1 MESQTILLIFLAA
14 ISALGIAVFQYLKSK
29 KERTKRSFMLALLRF
44 VSIFGILLLLINPK
58 FTNTSY
64 VLEKSNLVLAVDNSQ
79 SINYFKS
86 TDEVTTFVASIREN
100 KNIQEKY
107 NISTFTFGNTL
118 KAQDTFSFSENQT
131 NVTSAF
137 KELQDIY
144 KGKVAPTVI
153 ITDGNQT
160 YGEAY
165 QYAAKKYKQ
174 DVYPVI
180 VGDTT
185 SYQDLKISQLNA
197 NRYAFLNNKF
207 PVEII
212 ANYNGNSAVSTK
224 LNVFQNGRVIYSQ
237 SLSFSKEKTSEIV
250 QVTLPVTSIG
260 VKTYTVSLQ
269 ALDAEK
275 NTVNNKK
282 SFGIEVIDERTNVLI
297 LTSIIHPDLGTLKK
311 SIESNEQRNVTIKN
325 SDEPDI
331 NLKDY
336 QAVLLYQPNVSF
348 KPYYETI
355 KTLGIN
361 TFTITGTRTDYRFLN
376 DNGELFTRELS
387 AQVEDYQAEFN
398 SNFSTFQVD
407 DIGFSNFPPLVDE
420 FGEVSIKKAHTPLL
434 MQTISGL
441 PTGSSL
447 LTTIEDGTQRHAV
460 LFGEGIWRWR
470 AQSYLDNQSFEPF
483 DEFVGKLIQYLAS
496 KERRNRLNINYNS
509 FYNGGDNIVIAA
521 QYFDKNYEFDAR
533 AKLSMVVIGER
544 NNTRQEIPM
553 VLKNNRY
560 EVDLSSLTPDSYKF
574 SVTVAGESISRS
586 GNFEIIEFNVEQQ
599 FLSANVTP
607 LQQIAT
613 NTNKELYS
621 MGNSAQ
627 LITNLLENE
636 TYNPIQK
643 QQKQIKP
650 LIDWYYLLGII
661 ILTLSFEWFIRKY
674 NGLI

>member
-86 TDEVTTFVASIREN
+86 TDEVTAFVASIREN

-107 NISTFTFGNTL
+107 NISTFTFGNKL

-131 NVTSAF
+131 DVTSAF

-237 SLSFSKEKTSEIV
+237 PLSFSKEKTSEIV

-311 SIESNEQRNVTIKN
+311 AIESNEQRNVTIKK

-447 LTTIEDGTQRHAV
+447 LTTIEDGAQRHAV

-574 SVTVAGESISRS
+574 SVTVAGESISRP

-599 FLSANVTP
+599 FLSVNVTP

-661 ILTLSFEWFIRKY
+661 ILTLSLEWFIRKY

>member
-86 TDEVTTFVASIREN
+86 TDEVTAFVASIREN

-107 NISTFTFGNTL
+107 NISIFTFGNTL

-144 KGKVAPTVI
+144 KAKVAPTVI

-224 LNVFQNGRVIYSQ
+224 LNVFQNGRVIYSKP
-237 SLSFSKEKTSEIV
+237 LSFSKEKTSEIV

-311 SIESNEQRNVTIKN
+311 AIVSNEQRNVTIKK

-447 LTTIEDGTQRHAV
+447 LTTIEDGAQRHAV

-509 FYNGGDNIVIAA
+509 FYNGGDNIVLAA

-613 NTNKELYS
+613 NTNKELFS

-661 ILTLSFEWFIRKY
+661 ILTLSLEWFIRKY

>member
-86 TDEVTTFVASIREN
+86 TDEVTAFVASIREN

-107 NISTFTFGNTL
+107 NISTFTFGNKL

-131 NVTSAF
+131 DVTSAF

-237 SLSFSKEKTSEIV
+237 PLSFSKEKTSEIV

-311 SIESNEQRNVTIKN
+311 AIESNEQRNVTIKK

-447 LTTIEDGTQRHAV
+447 LTTIEDGAQRHAV

-574 SVTVAGESISRS
+574 SVTVAGESISRP

-661 ILTLSFEWFIRKY
+661 ILTLSLEWFIRKY

>member
-64 VLEKSNLVLAVDNSQ
+64 ELEKSNLVLAVDNSQ

-86 TDEVTTFVASIREN
+86 TDEVTAFVASIREN

-311 SIESNEQRNVTIKN
+311 AIESNEQRNVTIKK

-376 DNGELFTRELS
+376 DKDELFTRELS

-447 LTTIEDGTQRHAV
+447 LTTIEDGAQRHAV

-509 FYNGGDNIVIAA
+509 FYNGGDNIVLAA

-533 AKLSMVVIGER
+533 AKLSMIVIGER

-661 ILTLSFEWFIRKY
+661 ILTLSLEWFIRKY

>member
-1 MESQTILLIFLAA
+1 MESQTLLLIFLAA

-29 KERTKRSFMLALLRF
+29 KERTKRSLILALLRF
-44 VSIFGILLLLINPK
+44 ASIFGISLLLINPK

-64 VLEKSNLVLAVDNSQ
+64 SLEKSNLVLAVDNSQ

-86 TDEVTTFVASIREN
+86 TDEVTAFVSSIRDN
-100 KNIQEKY
+100 KDIQDKY

-118 KAQDTFSFSENQT
+118 KPQDTFNFTENQT
-131 NVTSAF
+131 NITTAF
-137 KELQDIY
+137 KDLQKIY

-153 ITDGNQT
+153 LTDGNQT

-165 QYAAKKYKQ
+165 QYSAKKYKQ

-212 ANYNGNSAVSTK
+212 ANYNGNTSVTTK
-224 LNVFQNGRVIYSQ
+224 LSVLQNGRVVYSEP
-237 SLSFSKEKTSEIV
+237 LTFSKEKTSEIV
-250 QVTLPVTSIG
+250 QITLPVTSIG

-269 ALDAEK
+269 ALENEK
-275 NTVNNKK
+275 NTINNKK

-297 LTSIIHPDLGTLKK
+297 LSSIIHPDLGALKK
-311 SIESNEQRNVTIKN
+311 AIESNEQRLVTIKK
-325 SDEPDI
+325 SDEQDVD
-331 NLKDY
+331 LKEY
-336 QAVLLYQPNVSF
+336 QAVVLYQPNASF
-348 KPYYETI
+348 KPFFETI

-361 TFTITGTRTDYRFLN
+361 TFTITGTSTDYRFLN
-376 DNGELFTRELS
+376 EEGNLFTRELS

-398 SNFSTFQVD
+398 RNFSTFQID
-407 DIGFSNFPPLVDE
+407 DIGFSNLPPLTDE
-420 FGEVSIKKAHTPLL
+420 FGEVSIKKAHTPIL

-447 LTTIEDGTQRHAV
+447 LSTFEDGPQGHAV

-470 AQSYLDNQSFEPF
+470 AQSYLDNQSFEAF
-483 DEFVGKLIQYLAS
+483 DEFLGKLVQFLAS

-533 AKLSMVVIGER
+533 AKLSMVVIGE
-544 NNTRQEIPM
+544 NNTTRQEIPM

-560 EVDLSSLTPDSYKF
+560 EVDLSSLPPDSYKF
-574 SVTVAGESISRS
+574 SVTVDGESISRS
-586 GNFEIIEFNVEQQ
+586 GSFEIIEFNVEQQ

-621 MGNSAQ
+621 LGDSAQ
-627 LITNLLENE
+627 LISSLLENE
-636 TYNPIQK
+636 SYNPIQK

-661 ILTLSFEWFIRKY
+661 ILTLSLEWFIRKY

>member
-1 MESQTILLIFLAA
+1 M
-14 ISALGIAVFQYLKSK
+14 
-29 KERTKRSFMLALLRF
+29 
-44 VSIFGILLLLINPK
+44 
-58 FTNTSY
+58 
-64 VLEKSNLVLAVDNSQ
+64 
-79 SINYFKS
+79 
-86 TDEVTTFVASIREN
+86 
-100 KNIQEKY
+100 
-107 NISTFTFGNTL
+107 
-118 KAQDTFSFSENQT
+118 
-131 NVTSAF
+131 
-137 KELQDIY
+137 
-144 KGKVAPTVI
+144 
-153 ITDGNQT
+153 
-160 YGEAY
+160 
-165 QYAAKKYKQ
+165 
-174 DVYPVI
+174 
-180 VGDTT
+180 
-185 SYQDLKISQLNA
+185 
-197 NRYAFLNNKF
+197 
-207 PVEII
+207 
-212 ANYNGNSAVSTK
+212 
-224 LNVFQNGRVIYSQ
+224 FQNGRVIYSKP
-237 SLSFSKEKTSEIV
+237 LSFSKEKTSEIV

-311 SIESNEQRNVTIKN
+311 AIESNEQRNVTIKK

-348 KPYYETI
+348 KSYYETI

-447 LTTIEDGTQRHAV
+447 LTTIEDGAQRHAV

-509 FYNGGDNIVIAA
+509 FYNGGDNIVLAA

-533 AKLSMVVIGER
+533 AKLSMIVIGER

-661 ILTLSFEWFIRKY
+661 ILTLSLEWFIRKY

>member
-86 TDEVTTFVASIREN
+86 TDEVTAFVASIREN

-237 SLSFSKEKTSEIV
+237 PLSFSKEKTSEIV

-311 SIESNEQRNVTIKN
+311 AIESNEQRNVTIKK

-447 LTTIEDGTQRHAV
+447 LTTIEDGAQRHAV

-509 FYNGGDNIVIAA
+509 FYNGGDNIVLAA

-599 FLSANVTP
+599 FLSANVTS

-661 ILTLSFEWFIRKY
+661 ILTLSLEWFIRKY

>member
-14 ISALGIAVFQYLKSK
+14 ISALGIAVFQYLKPK

-86 TDEVTTFVASIREN
+86 TDEVTAFVASIREN

-107 NISTFTFGNTL
+107 NISTFTFGNKL

-131 NVTSAF
+131 DVTSAF

-237 SLSFSKEKTSEIV
+237 PLSFSKEKTSEIV

-311 SIESNEQRNVTIKN
+311 AIESNEQRNVTIKK

-447 LTTIEDGTQRHAV
+447 LTTIEDGAQRHAV

-574 SVTVAGESISRS
+574 SVTVAGESISRP

-661 ILTLSFEWFIRKY
+661 ILTLSLEWFIRKY

>member
-86 TDEVTTFVASIREN
+86 TDEVTAFVASIREN

-107 NISTFTFGNTL
+107 NISTFTFGNKL

-237 SLSFSKEKTSEIV
+237 PLSFSKEKTSEIV

-311 SIESNEQRNVTIKN
+311 AIESNEQRNVTIKK

-447 LTTIEDGTQRHAV
+447 LTTIEDGAQRHAV

-470 AQSYLDNQSFEPF
+470 AQSYLDNQSFEAF

-661 ILTLSFEWFIRKY
+661 ILTLSLEWFIRKY

>member
-311 SIESNEQRNVTIKN
+311 SIESNEQRNVTIKK

>member
-86 TDEVTTFVASIREN
+86 TDEVTAFVASIREN

-107 NISTFTFGNTL
+107 NISTFTFGNKL

-212 ANYNGNSAVSTK
+212 ANYNGNSAVSIK

-237 SLSFSKEKTSEIV
+237 PLSFSKEKTSEIV

-311 SIESNEQRNVTIKN
+311 AIESNEQRNVTIKK

-447 LTTIEDGTQRHAV
+447 LTTIEDGAQRHAV

-574 SVTVAGESISRS
+574 SVTVAGESISRP

-661 ILTLSFEWFIRKY
+661 ILTLSLEWFIRKY

>member
-64 VLEKSNLVLAVDNSQ
+64 ELEKSNLVLAVDNSQ

-86 TDEVTTFVASIREN
+86 TDEVTAFVASIREN

-224 LNVFQNGRVIYSQ
+224 LNVFQNGRVIYSKP
-237 SLSFSKEKTSEIV
+237 LSFSKEKTSEIV

-311 SIESNEQRNVTIKN
+311 AIESNEQRNVTIKK

-447 LTTIEDGTQRHAV
+447 LTTIEDGAQRHAV

-607 LQQIAT
+607 LQKIAT

-661 ILTLSFEWFIRKY
+661 ILTLSLEWFIRKY

>member
-86 TDEVTTFVASIREN
+86 TDEVTAFVASIREN

-107 NISTFTFGNTL
+107 NISTFTFGNKL

-144 KGKVAPTVI
+144 KAKVAPTVI

-237 SLSFSKEKTSEIV
+237 PLSFSKEKTSEIV

-311 SIESNEQRNVTIKN
+311 AIVSNEQRNVTIKK

-447 LTTIEDGTQRHAV
+447 LTTIEDGAQRHAV

-509 FYNGGDNIVIAA
+509 FYNGGDNIVLAA

-574 SVTVAGESISRS
+574 SVTVAGESISRP

-613 NTNKELYS
+613 NTNKELFS

-661 ILTLSFEWFIRKY
+661 ILTLSLEWFIRKY

>member
-86 TDEVTTFVASIREN
+86 TDEVTAFVASIREN
-100 KNIQEKY
+100 INIQKKY
-107 NISTFTFGNTL
+107 NISTFTFGNKL

-165 QYAAKKYKQ
+165 QNAAKKYKQ

-237 SLSFSKEKTSEIV
+237 PLSFSKEKTSEIV

-311 SIESNEQRNVTIKN
+311 AIESNEQRNVTIKK

-447 LTTIEDGTQRHAV
+447 LTTIEDGAQRHAV

-470 AQSYLDNQSFEPF
+470 AQSYLDNQSFEAF

-661 ILTLSFEWFIRKY
+661 ILTLSLEWFIRKY

>member
-86 TDEVTTFVASIREN
+86 TDEVTAFVASIREN

-165 QYAAKKYKQ
+165 LYAAKKYKQ

-311 SIESNEQRNVTIKN
+311 AVESNEQRNVTIKK

-407 DIGFSNFPPLVDE
+407 DIGFSKFPPLVDE

-447 LTTIEDGTQRHAV
+447 LTTIEDGAQRHAV

-661 ILTLSFEWFIRKY
+661 ILTLSLEWFIRKY

>member
-86 TDEVTTFVASIREN
+86 TDEVTAFVASIREN

-107 NISTFTFGNTL
+107 NISIFTFGNTL

-144 KGKVAPTVI
+144 KAKVAPTVI

-224 LNVFQNGRVIYSQ
+224 LNVFQNGRVIYSKP
-237 SLSFSKEKTSEIV
+237 LSFSKEKTSEIV

-311 SIESNEQRNVTIKN
+311 AIVSNEQRNVTIKK

-447 LTTIEDGTQRHAV
+447 LTTIEDGAQRHAV

-509 FYNGGDNIVIAA
+509 FYNGGDNIVLAA

-574 SVTVAGESISRS
+574 SVTVAGESISRP

-613 NTNKELYS
+613 NTNKELFS

-661 ILTLSFEWFIRKY
+661 ILTLSLEWFIRKY

>member
-1 MESQTILLIFLAA
+1 MESQTTLLIFLAA

-86 TDEVTTFVASIREN
+86 TDEVTAFVASIREN
-100 KNIQEKY
+100 KNIQKKY
-107 NISTFTFGNTL
+107 NISTFTFGNKL

-224 LNVFQNGRVIYSQ
+224 LNVFQNGRVIYSKP
-237 SLSFSKEKTSEIV
+237 LSFSKEKTSEIV

-311 SIESNEQRNVTIKN
+311 AIESNEQRNVTIKK

-348 KPYYETI
+348 KSYYETI

-407 DIGFSNFPPLVDE
+407 DIGFSNFSPLVDE

-447 LTTIEDGTQRHAV
+447 LTTIKDGAQRHAV

-574 SVTVAGESISRS
+574 SVSVAGESISRS

-661 ILTLSFEWFIRKY
+661 ILTLSLEWFIRKY

>member
-64 VLEKSNLVLAVDNSQ
+64 ELEKSNLVLAVDNSQ

-86 TDEVTTFVASIREN
+86 TDEVTAFVASIREN

-144 KGKVAPTVI
+144 KAKVAPTVI

-224 LNVFQNGRVIYSQ
+224 LNVFQNGRVIYSKP
-237 SLSFSKEKTSEIV
+237 LSFSKEKTSEIV

-311 SIESNEQRNVTIKN
+311 AIESNEQRNVTIKK

-447 LTTIEDGTQRHAV
+447 LTTIEDGAQRHAV

-607 LQQIAT
+607 LQKIAT

-661 ILTLSFEWFIRKY
+661 ILTLSLEWFIRKY

>member
-86 TDEVTTFVASIREN
+86 TDEVTAFVASIREN

-107 NISTFTFGNTL
+107 NISTFTFGNKL

-131 NVTSAF
+131 DVTSAF

-212 ANYNGNSAVSTK
+212 ANYNGNSAVSIK

-237 SLSFSKEKTSEIV
+237 PLSFSKEKTSEIV

-311 SIESNEQRNVTIKN
+311 AIESNEQRNVTIKK

-447 LTTIEDGTQRHAV
+447 LTTIEDGAQRHAV

-470 AQSYLDNQSFEPF
+470 AQSYLDNQSFEAF

-574 SVTVAGESISRS
+574 SVTVAGESISRP

-661 ILTLSFEWFIRKY
+661 ILTLSLEWFIRKY

>member
-1 MESQTILLIFLAA
+1 MESQTTLLIFLAA

-64 VLEKSNLVLAVDNSQ
+64 ELEKSNLVLAVDNSQ

-86 TDEVTTFVASIREN
+86 TDEVTAFVASIREN

-107 NISTFTFGNTL
+107 NISIFTFGNTL

-144 KGKVAPTVI
+144 KAKVAPTVI

-224 LNVFQNGRVIYSQ
+224 LNVFQNGRVIYSKP
-237 SLSFSKEKTSEIV
+237 LSFSKEKTSEIV

-311 SIESNEQRNVTIKN
+311 AIVSNEQRNVTIKK

-447 LTTIEDGTQRHAV
+447 LTTIEDGAQRHAV

-574 SVTVAGESISRS
+574 SVTVAGESISRP

-613 NTNKELYS
+613 NTNKELFS

-661 ILTLSFEWFIRKY
+661 ILTLSLEWFIRKY

>member
-29 KERTKRSFMLALLRF
+29 KERNKRSFLLALLRF
-44 VSIFGILLLLINPK
+44 FSIFGILLLLINPK

-86 TDEVTTFVASIREN
+86 ANEVTAFVASIREN

-107 NISTFTFGNTL
+107 NISTFTFGNKL
-118 KAQDTFSFSENQT
+118 KAQDSFSFSENQT

-144 KGKVAPTVI
+144 KGKVAPTII

-212 ANYNGNSAVSTK
+212 ANYNGNSAVSSK

-237 SLSFSKEKTSEIV
+237 PLSFSKEKTSEIV
-250 QVTLPVTSIG
+250 QVTLPVSSIG

-282 SFGIEVIDERTNVLI
+282 SFGIEVIDERTNILI

-311 SIESNEQRNVTIKN
+311 AIESNEQRNVTIKK

-336 QAVLLYQPNVSF
+336 QAVLLYQPNLSF

-387 AQVEDYQAEFN
+387 AQVEDYQADFN

-407 DIGFSNFPPLVDE
+407 NIGFSNFPPLVDE
-420 FGEVSIKKAHTPLL
+420 FGEVTIKKAHTPLL

-447 LTTIEDGTQRHAV
+447 LTTIEDGAQRHAV

-483 DEFVGKLIQYLAS
+483 DEFIGKLIQYLAS

-533 AKLSMVVIGER
+533 AKLTMIVIGER

-560 EVDLSSLTPDSYKF
+560 EVDLSSLAPDSYKF

-586 GNFEIIEFNVEQQ
+586 GNFEVIEFNVEQQ

-621 MGNSAQ
+621 MDNSAK

-661 ILTLSFEWFIRKY
+661 ILTLSLEWFIRKY

>member
-86 TDEVTTFVASIREN
+86 TDEVTAFVASIREN

-107 NISTFTFGNTL
+107 NISTFTFGNKL

-131 NVTSAF
+131 NVTSAL

-165 QYAAKKYKQ
+165 LYAAKKYKQ

-237 SLSFSKEKTSEIV
+237 PLSFSKEKTSEIV

-311 SIESNEQRNVTIKN
+311 AVESNEQRNVTIKK

-361 TFTITGTRTDYRFLN
+361 TFTITGTRTDHRFLN

-398 SNFSTFQVD
+398 SNFSTIQVD

-447 LTTIEDGTQRHAV
+447 LTTIEDGAQRHAV

-661 ILTLSFEWFIRKY
+661 ILTLSLEWFIRKY

>member
-86 TDEVTTFVASIREN
+86 TDEVTAFVASIREN
-100 KNIQEKY
+100 INIQKKY
-107 NISTFTFGNTL
+107 NISTFTFGNKL

-212 ANYNGNSAVSTK
+212 ANYNGNSAVSIK

-237 SLSFSKEKTSEIV
+237 PLSFSKEKTSEIV

-311 SIESNEQRNVTIKN
+311 AIESNEQRNVTIKK

-447 LTTIEDGTQRHAV
+447 LTTIEDGAQRHAV

-574 SVTVAGESISRS
+574 SVTVAGESISRP

-661 ILTLSFEWFIRKY
+661 ILTLSLEWFIRKY

>member
-86 TDEVTTFVASIREN
+86 TDEVTAFVASIREN

-311 SIESNEQRNVTIKN
+311 AVESNEQRNVTIKK

-447 LTTIEDGTQRHAV
+447 LTTIEDGAQRHAV

-607 LQQIAT
+607 LQKIAT

-661 ILTLSFEWFIRKY
+661 ILTLSLEWFIRKY

>member
-29 KERTKRSFMLALLRF
+29 KERTKRSYMLALLRF

-86 TDEVTTFVASIREN
+86 TDEVTAFVASIREN

-224 LNVFQNGRVIYSQ
+224 LNVFQNGRVIYSKP
-237 SLSFSKEKTSEIV
+237 LSFSKEKTSEIV

-311 SIESNEQRNVTIKN
+311 AIESNEQRNVTIKK

-447 LTTIEDGTQRHAV
+447 LTTIEDGAQRHAV

-509 FYNGGDNIVIAA
+509 FYNGGDNIVLAA

-661 ILTLSFEWFIRKY
+661 ILTLSLEWFIRKY

>member
-1 MESQTILLIFLAA
+1 M
-14 ISALGIAVFQYLKSK
+14 
-29 KERTKRSFMLALLRF
+29 
-44 VSIFGILLLLINPK
+44 
-58 FTNTSY
+58 
-64 VLEKSNLVLAVDNSQ
+64 
-79 SINYFKS
+79 
-86 TDEVTTFVASIREN
+86 
-100 KNIQEKY
+100 
-107 NISTFTFGNTL
+107 
-118 KAQDTFSFSENQT
+118 
-131 NVTSAF
+131 
-137 KELQDIY
+137 
-144 KGKVAPTVI
+144 
-153 ITDGNQT
+153 
-160 YGEAY
+160 
-165 QYAAKKYKQ
+165 
-174 DVYPVI
+174 
-180 VGDTT
+180 
-185 SYQDLKISQLNA
+185 
-197 NRYAFLNNKF
+197 
-207 PVEII
+207 
-212 ANYNGNSAVSTK
+212 
-224 LNVFQNGRVIYSQ
+224 
-237 SLSFSKEKTSEIV
+237 
-250 QVTLPVTSIG
+250 
-260 VKTYTVSLQ
+260 
-269 ALDAEK
+269 
-275 NTVNNKK
+275 
-282 SFGIEVIDERTNVLI
+282 
-297 LTSIIHPDLGTLKK
+297 
-311 SIESNEQRNVTIKN
+311 
-325 SDEPDI
+325 
-331 NLKDY
+331 
-336 QAVLLYQPNVSF
+336 LYQPNVSF

-447 LTTIEDGTQRHAV
+447 LTTIEDGAQRHAV

-470 AQSYLDNQSFEPF
+470 AQSYLDNQSFEAF

-661 ILTLSFEWFIRKY
+661 ILTLSLEWFIRKY

>member
-86 TDEVTTFVASIREN
+86 TDEVTAFVASIREN
-100 KNIQEKY
+100 INIQKKY
-107 NISTFTFGNTL
+107 NISTFTFGNKL

-131 NVTSAF
+131 DVTSAF

-212 ANYNGNSAVSTK
+212 ANYNGNSAVSIK

-237 SLSFSKEKTSEIV
+237 PLSFSKEKTSEIV

-311 SIESNEQRNVTIKN
+311 AIESNEQRNVTIKK

-447 LTTIEDGTQRHAV
+447 LTTIEDGAQRHAV

-574 SVTVAGESISRS
+574 SVTVAGESISRP

-661 ILTLSFEWFIRKY
+661 ILTLSLEWFIRKY

>member
-86 TDEVTTFVASIREN
+86 TDEVTAFVASIREN

-107 NISTFTFGNTL
+107 NISTFTFGNKL

-131 NVTSAF
+131 DVTSAF

-144 KGKVAPTVI
+144 KAKVAPTVI

-224 LNVFQNGRVIYSQ
+224 LNVFQNGRVIYSKP
-237 SLSFSKEKTSEIV
+237 LSFSKEKTSEIV

-311 SIESNEQRNVTIKN
+311 AIVSNEQRNVTIKK

-447 LTTIEDGTQRHAV
+447 LTTIEDGAQRHAV

-509 FYNGGDNIVIAA
+509 FYNGGDNIVLAA

-613 NTNKELYS
+613 NTNKELFS

-661 ILTLSFEWFIRKY
+661 ILTLSLEWFIRKY

>member
-86 TDEVTTFVASIREN
+86 TDEVTAFVASIREN

-107 NISTFTFGNTL
+107 NISTFTFGNKL

-131 NVTSAF
+131 DVTSAF

-212 ANYNGNSAVSTK
+212 ANYNGNSAVSIK

-237 SLSFSKEKTSEIV
+237 PLSFSKEKTSEIV

-311 SIESNEQRNVTIKN
+311 AIESNEQRNVTIKK

-447 LTTIEDGTQRHAV
+447 LTTIEDGAQRHAV

-661 ILTLSFEWFIRKY
+661 ILTLSLEWFIRKY

>member
-1 MESQTILLIFLAA
+1 MESQTTLLIFLAA

-64 VLEKSNLVLAVDNSQ
+64 ELEKSNLVLAVDNSQ

-86 TDEVTTFVASIREN
+86 TDEVTAFVASIREN

-107 NISTFTFGNTL
+107 NISTFTFGNKL

-131 NVTSAF
+131 DVTSAF

-144 KGKVAPTVI
+144 KAKVAPTVI

-224 LNVFQNGRVIYSQ
+224 LNVFQNGRVIYSKP
-237 SLSFSKEKTSEIV
+237 LSFSKEKTSEIV

-311 SIESNEQRNVTIKN
+311 AIESNEQRNVTIKK

-447 LTTIEDGTQRHAV
+447 LTTIEDGAQRHAV

-613 NTNKELYS
+613 NTNKELFS

-661 ILTLSFEWFIRKY
+661 ILTLSLEWFIRKY

>member
-86 TDEVTTFVASIREN
+86 TDEVTAFVASIREN
-100 KNIQEKY
+100 INIQKKY
-107 NISTFTFGNTL
+107 NISTFTFGNKL

-165 QYAAKKYKQ
+165 LYAAKKYKQ

-237 SLSFSKEKTSEIV
+237 PLSFSKEKTSEIV

-311 SIESNEQRNVTIKN
+311 AIESNEQRNVTIKK

-447 LTTIEDGTQRHAV
+447 LTTIEDGAQRHAV

-470 AQSYLDNQSFEPF
+470 AQSYLDNQSFEAF

-661 ILTLSFEWFIRKY
+661 ILTLSLEWFIRKY

>member
-86 TDEVTTFVASIREN
+86 TDEVTAFVASIREN

-107 NISTFTFGNTL
+107 NISTFTFGNKL

-131 NVTSAF
+131 DVTSAF

-237 SLSFSKEKTSEIV
+237 PLSFSKEKTSEIV

-311 SIESNEQRNVTIKN
+311 AIESNEQRNVTIKK

-447 LTTIEDGTQRHAV
+447 LTTIEDGAQRHAI

-574 SVTVAGESISRS
+574 SVTVAGESISRP

-661 ILTLSFEWFIRKY
+661 ILTLSLEWFIRKY

>member
-29 KERTKRSFMLALLRF
+29 KERTKRSYMLALLRF

-86 TDEVTTFVASIREN
+86 TDEVTAFVASIREN

-224 LNVFQNGRVIYSQ
+224 LNVFQNGRVIYSKP
-237 SLSFSKEKTSEIV
+237 LSFSKEKTSEIV

-311 SIESNEQRNVTIKN
+311 AIESNEQRNVTIKK

-331 NLKDY
+331 NLKEY

-407 DIGFSNFPPLVDE
+407 DIGFSNFPPLVDQ
-420 FGEVSIKKAHTPLL
+420 FGEVSIKIAHTPLL

-447 LTTIEDGTQRHAV
+447 LTTIEDGAQRHAI

-470 AQSYLDNQSFEPF
+470 SQSYLDNQSFEPF

-509 FYNGGDNIVIAA
+509 FYNGGDNIVLAA

-599 FLSANVTP
+599 FLSANVTS

-661 ILTLSFEWFIRKY
+661 ILTLSLEWFIRKY

>member
-86 TDEVTTFVASIREN
+86 TDEVTAFVASIREN

-107 NISTFTFGNTL
+107 NISTFTFGNKL

-212 ANYNGNSAVSTK
+212 ANYNGNSAVSIK

-237 SLSFSKEKTSEIV
+237 PLSFSKEKTSEIV

-311 SIESNEQRNVTIKN
+311 AIESNEQRNVTIKK

-447 LTTIEDGTQRHAV
+447 LTTIEDGAQRHAV

-661 ILTLSFEWFIRKY
+661 ILTLSLEWFIRKY

>member
-86 TDEVTTFVASIREN
+86 TDEVTAFVASIREN

-107 NISTFTFGNTL
+107 NISTFTFGNKL

-237 SLSFSKEKTSEIV
+237 PLSFSKEKTSEIV

-311 SIESNEQRNVTIKN
+311 AIESNEQRNVTIKK

-447 LTTIEDGTQRHAV
+447 LTTIEDGAQRHAV

-661 ILTLSFEWFIRKY
+661 ILTLSLEWFIRKY

>member
-86 TDEVTTFVASIREN
+86 TDEVTAFVASIREN

-224 LNVFQNGRVIYSQ
+224 LNVFQNGRVIYSKP
-237 SLSFSKEKTSEIV
+237 LSFSNEKTSEIV

-311 SIESNEQRNVTIKN
+311 AIESNEQRNVTIKK

-447 LTTIEDGTQRHAV
+447 LTTIEDGAQRHAV

-470 AQSYLDNQSFEPF
+470 SQSYLDNQSFEPF

-496 KERRNRLNINYNS
+496 KEKRNRLNINYNS

-533 AKLSMVVIGER
+533 AKLSMIVIGER

-553 VLKNNRY
+553 ILKNNRY

-661 ILTLSFEWFIRKY
+661 ILTLSLEWFIRKY

>member
-29 KERTKRSFMLALLRF
+29 KERTKRSFMLGLLRF

-86 TDEVTTFVASIREN
+86 ADEVTAFVASIREN

-107 NISTFTFGNTL
+107 NISTFTFGNKL

-237 SLSFSKEKTSEIV
+237 PLSFSKEKTSEIV

-311 SIESNEQRNVTIKN
+311 AIESNEQRNVTIKK

-447 LTTIEDGTQRHAV
+447 LTTIEDGAQRHAV

-470 AQSYLDNQSFEPF
+470 SQSYLDNQSFEPF

-661 ILTLSFEWFIRKY
+661 ILTLSLEWFIRKY

>member
-86 TDEVTTFVASIREN
+86 TDEVTAFVASIREN
-100 KNIQEKY
+100 INIQKKY
-107 NISTFTFGNTL
+107 NISTFTFGNKL

-237 SLSFSKEKTSEIV
+237 PLSFSKEKTSEIV

-311 SIESNEQRNVTIKN
+311 AIESNEQRNVTIKK

-447 LTTIEDGTQRHAV
+447 LTTIEDGAQRHAV

-470 AQSYLDNQSFEPF
+470 AQSYLDNQSFEAF

-574 SVTVAGESISRS
+574 SVTVAGESISRP

-661 ILTLSFEWFIRKY
+661 ILTLSLEWFIRKY